1 MQLLLYCQQLLWPV
15 NGKCLIDN
23 IPDIEDVHCLERIL
37 ISLGCRVNKINNN
50 TLEID
55 ATDINTVNAC
65 TEDVR
70 RMRASY
76 YFIGALL
83 SRFKKAKS

>member
-1 MQLLLYCQQLLWPV
+1 MVVQL
-15 NGKCLIDN
+15 
-23 IPDIEDVHCLERIL
+23 
-37 ISLGCRVNKINNN
+37 NKLDNN

-55 ATDINTVNAC
+55 ATDVRSVEAC
-65 TEDVR
+65 TDDVR

-83 SRFKKAKS
+83 SRFKKARVELPGDAL